1 MVSSMSFFACF
12 IKILYVKN
20 HRIKIFHIYIR
31 RFFYGKEYEN
41 EVYISAF
48 LDNVNHVLD
57 AISIH
62 IEKYSINWIRNCL
75 HFCRV
80 FRCSISIDRNILCK
94 TSKS

>member
-48 LDNVNHVLD
+48 LDNVNHGLKKIFYQMIWCLKVLLE
-57 AISIH
+57 S
-62 IEKYSINWIRNCL
+62 E
-75 HFCRV
+75 
-80 FRCSISIDRNILCK
+80 IL
-94 TSKS
+94 